1 MPIYLYWGEDD
12 FALGRAVE
20 ALRDRTLDPQWA
32 SFNYD
37 KIPPDELESVIQ
49 GLNQALTPPF
59 GSGGRFVWLVDT
71 PLFQSCSEDL
81 YAELERSL
89 SVLGDVVALDRE
101 ELDLCNL
108 HEVQR
113 ILRELR
119 PDLIVNASAYTAR
132 TIVRAD

>member
-12 FALGRAVE
+12 FAQGRAVE
-20 ALRDRTLDPQWA
+20 ALRDRTLDPQSA

-71 PLFQSCSEDL
+71 PLFQS
-81 YAELERSL
+81 
-89 SVLGDVVALDRE
+89 
-101 ELDLCNL
+101 
-108 HEVQR
+108 
-113 ILRELR
+113 
-119 PDLIVNASAYTAR
+119 
-132 TIVRAD
+132 